1 LIAAEINEKPVAL
14 FHPLSLTPLNEHNW
28 CLWKNV
34 SQLLWWDDGAAN
46 RLTGEEI
53 RNTRRKEMWRILGK
67 QQKRDKEVDCR
78 RVEGLSYR
86 LPV

>member
-14 FHPLSLTPLNEHNW
+14 FHPLSLTPPTEHNW

-34 SQLLWWDDGAAN
+34 SQLLWCDDSAAN

-53 RNTRRKEMWRILGK
+53 RNKGEKRSGGYYGNNRRGTRRWIVGVLKA
-67 QQKRDKEVDCR
+67 
-78 RVEGLSYR
+78 
-86 LPV
+86 